1 MEISFKKYPYKGV
14 KAATANAGIIA
25 EKSIWAA
32 EGLLAIIIT
41 PVSYTHLTLPT
52 SDLV

>member
-1 MEISFKKYPYKGV
+1 MGFSETKQMPKAAKGV
-14 KAATANAGIIA
+14 KKILYPKRVVARPVVD
-25 EKSIWAA
+25 
-32 EGLLAIIIT
+32 